1 MQNEE
6 NKVLGLPDVG
16 AGMEGAPAEGLPT
29 EGLPTEEGSP
39 IEPPKDKPKDKEAE
53 NEALRKMM
61 FSPSASDAD
70 PTLELKEDKKKEDVK
85 ARELL
90 KMLEKNPKKSEKYRK
105 ELLDKALKDPRSVQI
120 ETSQGWMSIAEAI
133 DLGFNFKTGKFD
145 KEALKRPDWDKAIS
159 ELSPREQE
167 NIRRLT
173 KPGTGQARPRP
184 LGGAPMEG
192 EQPNPMLPQDQPI
205 PETQIPGAEQGSP
218 LQLGAM

>member
-16 AGMEGAPAEGLPT
+16 AEMEGAPAEGLPMQ
-29 EGLPTEEGSP
+29 EGSP
-39 IEPPKDKPKDKEAE
+39 IEPPKDKPKDTEAE
-53 NEALRKMM
+53 NEALKKMM

-90 KMLEKNPKKSEKYRK
+90 KMLERNPKKSEKYRK
-105 ELLDKALKDPRSVQI
+105 ELMDRALKDPRSVQI
-120 ETSQGWMSIAEAI
+120 ETSQGWMSVAEAI

-145 KEALKRPDWDKAIS
+145 QEALKRPDWDKAIS
-159 ELSPREQE
+159 ALSPREQE

-184 LGGAPMEG
+184 LEGAAM
-192 EQPNPMLPQDQPI
+192 EQPNPMLPQDEPV
-205 PETQIPGAEQGSP
+205 PETQVPGAEQGSP